1 MTSEYFGPLVH
12 SMSSA
17 TNALDRRRKRVAKRA
32 PKRAAR
38 SKAQF
43 QVYPLQFAREV
54 CDAAKRY
61 MQDAWPSSLTRAML
75 D

>member
-38 SKAQF
+38 SKAKF
-43 QVYPLQFAREV
+43 QVYFAREV
-54 CDAAKRY
+54 CEAAKRY